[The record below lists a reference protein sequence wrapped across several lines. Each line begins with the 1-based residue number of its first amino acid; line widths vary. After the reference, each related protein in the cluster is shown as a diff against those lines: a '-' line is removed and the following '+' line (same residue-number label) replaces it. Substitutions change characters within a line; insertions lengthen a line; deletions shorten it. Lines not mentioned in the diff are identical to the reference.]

1 MESALHAICANH
13 PERRASIEC
22 PHCGSFACV
31 ECTVDTDWGDAM
43 CEGCLAYGRAQYPLP
58 WEQSSSPVAFV
69 HSAYLVFADTRSLF
83 GAFPSGRLGR
93 ALLFA
98 ALIRLPVGVIS
109 LLGAWLFSPAHWAAD
124 TPSMRGLLIGEL
136 AVQPLCFLV
145 GLSLFA
151 LTLHAIALLL
161 GGRGEFVH
169 ALRALC
175 YLSVVLVTQVL
186 IMVADRA
193 SGGAFAIRWA
203 SVLPLAYAIWALS
216 IVVEQRYRLAR
227 RRALAAAAG
236 CMLLPALALA
246 LIVMFGAHTG
256 TRLGVERGHSPASYN
271 AQFYREK

>member
-58 WEQSSSPVAFV
+58 WEQSSSPVALV

-83 GAFPSGRLGR
+83 GAFPNGRVGR

-98 ALIRLPVGVIS
+98 ALIRLPVGAIS

-161 GGRGEFVH
+161 GGSGEFVH

-175 YLSVVLVTQVL
+175 YLSVVLVTQIL

-193 SGGAFAIRWA
+193 SGGVSQFVGPASSRSPMRSGHSRSWSSGAIA
-203 SVLPLAYAIWALS
+203 S
-216 IVVEQRYRLAR
+216 R
-227 RRALAAAAG
+227 AAARSPRP
-236 CMLLPALALA
+236 PAACCCP
-246 LIVMFGAHTG
+246 
-256 TRLGVERGHSPASYN
+256 RSRWP
-271 AQFYREK
+271 